1 MARIYPY
8 GSEITCGSD
17 VWRAFQNYD
26 RDYYPQEVYDY
37 IYDCLNDAYGDDD
50 VVELDVI
57 AWCCNISQETF
68 DADKVLQETHD
79 KYWREALADFES
91 GEVPCRP
98 LYFDA
103 WVRENG
109 NDVLA
114 ELRDDWLYDIEQCHT
129 LICVDGD
136 TAYYL

>member
-8 GSEITCGSD
+8 GSEITDGGD
-17 VWRAFQNYD
+17 VWQAFQNYD

-37 IYDCLNDAYGDDD
+37 IYDCLDDQSTDD

-57 AWCCNISQETF
+57 AWCCDISQETF

-79 KYWREALADFES
+79 EYWENALADFEE
-91 GEVPCRP
+91 GEMPHRP
-98 LYFDA
+98 LPYA
-103 WVRENG
+103 VWVRENG
-109 NDVLA
+109 DDVLA
-114 ELRDDWLYDIEQCHT
+114 EARDDWRDDIEQRHT

>member
-17 VWRAFQNYD
+17 VWQAFQNYD

-68 DADKVLQETHD
+68 DADKVLQEIHD
-79 KYWREALADFES
+79 KYWSEALADFES

-98 LYFDA
+98 LRFDT

-109 NDVLA
+109 DDVLA
-114 ELRDDWLYDIEQCHT
+114 EARDDWRDDIEQRHT

-136 TAYYL
+136 TAYYI